1 MQIKIEKGAQYIID
15 TLYDNGFEAFIVGGC
30 VRDSLMGKMPKDWDI
45 ATNALPTDVQ
55 SIFDKTIPTGIKHGT
70 VTVVHDDINYEVT
83 TYRVDGEYLDMR
95 RPREVTFSKN
105 IIEDLSRRDF
115 TINAM
120 AYNDR
125 VGLVDEF
132 GGVHDISKKTIKCV
146 GNPNKRFNE
155 DALRIIRAVR
165 FSSKLG
171 FNIDEET
178 LNSMKNNS
186 NNIKQISFE
195 RINCEIEE
203 IICSDVSFLNVF
215 NALGIS
221 DYIFGSDRMVFENYN
236 FNKLAIGDGFYE
248 LEYEMALKRA
258 MLYERVKE
266 NQVLNSMKRLKY
278 SKKDIL
284 STVGIHKVLNEKY
297 HAIDNLSSSVLND
310 EKNLLKDEKKLLK
323 IELKNILRNT
333 SNIKLA
339 KFAIYSKFMK
349 KKSNPCVCFSVFDDI
364 IEKGECFSISQ
375 LDINGK
381 LLIENGFKN
390 GITIGIVL
398 NRLLDYVIENPEFN
412 SRDKLVLLSKNI
424 I

>member
-15 TLYDNGFEAFIVGGC
+15 ALYDKGFEAYIVGGC

-45 ATNALPTDVQ
+45 ATNALPNEVQ
-55 SIFDKTIPTGIKHGT
+55 SIFDKAIPTGIKHGT
-70 VTVVHDDINYEVT
+70 VTVVHDNMNYEVT

-95 RPREVTFSKN
+95 RPKDVSFSKN

-125 VGLVDEF
+125 AGLVDEF
-132 GGVHDISKKTIKCV
+132 DGIKDISNKTIKCV
-146 GNPNKRFNE
+146 GDPNKRFNE

-171 FNIDEET
+171 FDIDEET
-178 LNSMKNNS
+178 LSSMKNNS
-186 NNIKQISFE
+186 NNIEQISFE
-195 RINCEIEE
+195 RINYEIEE
-203 IICSDVSFLNVF
+203 IIHSDASFLNIFYV
-215 NALGIS
+215 LGIT
-221 DYIFGSDRMVFENYN
+221 DYIFGSNKMVFENYN
-236 FNKLAIGDGFYE
+236 FDKSVIGDNFYE
-248 LEYEMALKRA
+248 PEYEMALKRA
-258 MLYERVKE
+258 MLYEGVKE
-266 NQVLNSMKRLKY
+266 NQVLSSMKRLKY
-278 SKKDIL
+278 SNKEIL
-284 STVGIHKVLNEKY
+284 STMGIHKVLSGKY
-297 HAIDNLSSSVLND
+297 DVIDDLSNSVSND
-310 EKNLLKDEKKLLK
+310 EKNLLKDEKNLLK
-323 IELKNILRNT
+323 IEIKNILRNV
-333 SNIKLA
+333 SDIKLA

-375 LDINGK
+375 LDINGRI
-381 LLIENGFKN
+381 LIENGFKN
-390 GITIGIVL
+390 GITIGIIL